1 MYTTPNTIQNKLE
14 IKETQKKDQELTKAD
29 AKAELHTNIA
39 YVASGHSAAEQAAST
54 TPAHT
59 ADDLEDRYSTCQ
71 GVLQVPWTR
80 RVDEEWVGQHR

>member
-1 MYTTPNTIQNKLE
+1 MI
-14 IKETQKKDQELTKAD
+14 KKDEELTKAD

-39 YVASGHSAAEQAAST
+39 YVASGHLAAEQAASIT
-54 TPAHT
+54 LAHS

-80 RVDEEWVGQHR
+80 RIDEGWDGQHI

>member
-1 MYTTPNTIQNKLE
+1 M
-14 IKETQKKDQELTKAD
+14 AD

-39 YVASGHSAAEQAAST
+39 YVASGHLAAEQVAST

-59 ADDLEDRYSTCQ
+59 ADDPEGRFSICQ

-80 RVDEEWVGQHR
+80 HIDEEWDGQHI